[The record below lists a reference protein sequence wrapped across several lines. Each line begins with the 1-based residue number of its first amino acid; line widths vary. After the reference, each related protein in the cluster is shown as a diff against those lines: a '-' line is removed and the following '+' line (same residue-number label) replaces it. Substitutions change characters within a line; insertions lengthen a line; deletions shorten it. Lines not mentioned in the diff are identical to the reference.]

1 MKDRI
6 SKMMMIF
13 SFHFLNWSKVKC
25 QKSYF
30 DRHASFGGY
39 NVDIKRK
46 FRLECWSRRQQIIG
60 HKSGQL
66 SIGYKEEEEEDG
78 SFLVGWGPSCCL
90 SSYVTLFVVLSWVEV
105 NDLEVKAQKGI
116 SAQISW
122 GEATFLFERGWL
134 WKQNKSIEN
143 VRLCWKSWLFAS
155 KESRVIRLCLR
166 SISNGDKD
174 AASAINWTSP
184 SNYLPCCIFFN
195 EFCIMVVGG
204 KNTSLNFH
212 IEDKCVVADD
222 LFGFFSDLGNGTYNF
237 FERVWP
243 RV

>member
-1 MKDRI
+1 MSNKL
-6 SKMMMIF
+6 KKW
-13 SFHFLNWSKVKC
+13 WSC
-25 QKSYF
+25 F

-46 FRLECWSRRQQIIG
+46 FRLEWWSRRQQIIG
-60 HKSGQL
+60 NKSGQL
-66 SIGYKEEEEEDG
+66 SIGYKEEEEEEDG

-122 GEATFLFERGWL
+122 GEATFLFERGWF
-134 WKQNKSIEN
+134 WKQNKYIEN

-155 KESRVIRLCLR
+155 KESRVTRLCLR

-174 AASAINWTSP
+174 AASASNWTSS
-184 SNYLPCCIFFN
+184 SNNSLSCCILSN
-195 EFCIMVVGG
+195 EFFIIVVGG
-204 KNTSLNFH
+204 KNTSLNFLT
-212 IEDKCVVADD
+212 EDKCVVEDD
-222 LFGFFSDLGNGTYNF
+222 LSGFFSDLGNGTYNF
-237 FERVWP
+237 SKESGQEYSVETCSDLDKC
-243 RV
+243 VA